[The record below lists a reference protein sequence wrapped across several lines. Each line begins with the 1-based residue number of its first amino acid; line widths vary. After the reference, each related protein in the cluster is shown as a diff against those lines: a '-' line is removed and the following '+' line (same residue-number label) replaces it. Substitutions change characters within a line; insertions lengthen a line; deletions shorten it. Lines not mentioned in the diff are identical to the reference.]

1 MHDDFDCDDV
11 HVELGEL
18 AEDFKPIVSSIL
30 MPTQLCAFKSIPMPN
45 DLDEKI
51 KIEWEILKVQPIVNK
66 KTLVLHYRL
75 FFP

>member
-18 AEDFKPIVSSIL
+18 GELAEDFKPIVSSIL
-30 MPTQLCAFKSIPMPN
+30 TPSQLCAFKSIPMPN

-51 KIEWEILKVQPIVNK
+51 KIEWEILKAQPIVNK
-66 KTLVLHYRL
+66 KNISPSL
-75 FFP
+75 